1 MIQHPVIFTLK
12 HPAGSKEETAFMKA
26 VMVLTEIPCVQD
38 FQRFRQTSPKSIFT
52 FGLSMKF
59 DTQTD
64 YEAYNNHP
72 VHLDFIASKWIPEV
86 EDFQEIDYVKYDD

>member
-1 MIQHPVIFTLK
+1 MIQHSVIFTLK
-12 HPAGSKEETAFMKA
+12 HPAGSEEEAAFMKA
-26 VMVLTEIPCVQD
+26 VMVLSEIPCVQN

-52 FGLSMKF
+52 FGLSMEF
-59 DTQTD
+59 DAQAD

-86 EDFQEIDYVKYDD
+86 EGFQEIDCVKYDN